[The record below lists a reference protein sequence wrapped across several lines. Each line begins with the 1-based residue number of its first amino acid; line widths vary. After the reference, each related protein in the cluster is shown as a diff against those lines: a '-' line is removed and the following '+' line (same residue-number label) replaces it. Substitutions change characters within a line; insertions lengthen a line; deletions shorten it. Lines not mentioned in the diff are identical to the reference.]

1 VEKHPELEFVGL
13 NVADTR
19 TRALDFVRRYEW
31 TWPSIVDPE
40 RRRAKAL
47 GAEYQPYVA
56 VIDADGRIVASYA
69 GGGESSTWEA
79 LVERLPDK
87 D

>member
-1 VEKHPELEFVGL
+1 VKKHPELQFVGL
-13 NVADTR
+13 DVADTR
-19 TRALDFVRRYEW
+19 KRGLEFIQRYGW

-40 RRRAKAL
+40 RRRATQL

-69 GGGESSTWEA
+69 GGGEASTWEA
-79 LVERLPDK
+79 LVARLPEG
-87 D
+87 

>member
-1 VEKHPELEFVGL
+1 VKKHPELQFVGL
-13 NVADTR
+13 DVADTR
-19 TRALDFVRRYEW
+19 KRGLEFMRRYGW
-31 TWPSIVDPE
+31 TWPSIVDPA
-40 RRRAKAL
+40 RRRAAQL

-79 LVERLPDK
+79 LIERLPDES
-87 D
+87 